1 MRPIH
6 NYDAR
11 MVAIAVTVLLA
22 LFVIRAP
29 WGIALVATAVIW
41 EIAEKA
47 FWLISTKRIPLAIG
61 PETLVGRT
69 VEVVAPCRPYGTV
82 RLRSERWNA
91 RCREGADV
99 GDTLIVESVQQL
111 TLTVSTTART
121 GAAVQRH

>member
-1 MRPIH
+1 MVWGAIPD
-6 NYDAR
+6 YDSR
-11 MVAIAVTVLLA
+11 VIAIAVTVLLA

-47 FWLISTKRIPLAIG
+47 FWFSSTRRIPLAIG

-82 RLRSERWNA
+82 RVRSERWNA

-99 GDTLIVESVQQL
+99 GDTVIVESMEWL
-111 TLTVSTTART
+111 TLVVSSVRASST
-121 GAAVQRH
+121 